1 MALLKKI
8 AAFGF
13 AGLLLLVFVA
23 ATAIFGLSEMRLHQ
37 GYDVP
42 LVPLRIA
49 PSPEMAAEGKRL
61 AEAVGCL
68 GCHKQAGNVLFA
80 AENVGSL
87 VAPNLTAK
95 IPSYSDAELLR
106 LLRHGVKRDGT
117 STISMPALALTHLAD
132 DDIARIVAYL
142 RSLPARP
149 DAVGTTQWGPLGRVA
164 VVAGKVA
171 FSADLVHPANDP
183 PRHRPDGPPAELGR
197 YIVASV
203 CTSCHK
209 LDVDNDDGWVVKA
222 PALRPMVASYD
233 FADFERLMRTGI
245 AAGGR
250 EVGLMSEI
258 ARGDLTHLT
267 DAEIEGVYAY
277 LHPQQETD

>member
-13 AGLLLLVFVA
+13 AGLLLLVFLVA
-23 ATAIFGLSEMRLHQ
+23 GTIFGLSEMRLNKS
-37 GYDVP
+37 YDVP
-42 LVPLRIA
+42 LVPLRVT
-49 PSPEMAAEGKRL
+49 PSPEMAAEGQRL

-68 GCHKQAGNVLFA
+68 GCHKEAGNVLLSVD
-80 AENVGSL
+80 NVGTL

-95 IPSYSDAELLR
+95 IRSYSDAELLR

-117 STISMPALALTHLAD
+117 STIAMPASALTHLAD
-132 DDIARIVAYL
+132 DDIARILAYL
-142 RSLPARP
+142 RSLPPRP
-149 DAVGTTQWGPLGRVA
+149 DAAGATQWGPLGRVA
-164 VVAGKVA
+164 LVAGKVA
-171 FSADLVHPANDP
+171 FSADLVHAANDP
-183 PRHRPDGPPAELGR
+183 PRHRPDGSPAEIGR

-209 LDVDNDDGWVVKA
+209 LDVENDDGWVVKA
-222 PALRPMVASYD
+222 PALRPMVASYE
-233 FADFERLMRTGI
+233 FADFERLLRTGI

-250 EVGLMSEI
+250 EVGLMTEI
-258 ARGDLTHLT
+258 ARSDLTHLT
-267 DAEIEGVYAY
+267 DAEIAGVYAY